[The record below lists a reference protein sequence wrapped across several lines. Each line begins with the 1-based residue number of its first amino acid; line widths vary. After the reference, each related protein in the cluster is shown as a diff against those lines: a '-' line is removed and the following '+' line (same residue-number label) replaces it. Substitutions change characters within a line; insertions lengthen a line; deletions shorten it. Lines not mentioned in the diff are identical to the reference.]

1 MTSRLGIAI
10 TLVAA
15 ALLVTSSAGVST
27 VALERSVEIEVV
39 GDDSAMV
46 GFETNES
53 VGNESPTDALDVTNR
68 AGTTLDI
75 DADADAG
82 SGSDSA
88 VDVDAPEDVG
98 PGETVTIS
106 VTGEC
111 EGDVELEVT
120 LVGDGIR
127 IERTETLDCDG

>member
-15 ALLVTSSAGVST
+15 ALLVTASAGVST
-27 VALERSVEIEVV
+27 VALERSVEVEVV
-39 GDDSAMV
+39 DDDSAIV

-53 VGNESPTDALDVTNR
+53 VGNESPADALDVTNR
-68 AGTTLDI
+68 AATTLEI
-75 DADADAG
+75 DADAG

-111 EGDVELEVT
+111 DGDVELEVA

-127 IERTETLDCDG
+127 IERTATLDCDG